1 VTHLGVDVAA
11 FVDGQLSAQSMNAAR
26 AHLEGCD
33 DCRNAVRQQ
42 EALKVRMSAV
52 SSPRLSPEFL
62 ACLSG
67 LPQSR
72 ISHES
77 PWSRLRRS
85 RTARLGFAILGAS
98 IAIVVVAYGVGGS
111 REQIG
116 DSVTPTSDHYTA
128 DFLDGTVQTKSS
140 LTREAIDELDD
151 SGWPCP
157 KTLAGDLQRVDATWL
172 DHGQTVAFTY
182 ANTTHKLR
190 LFEQNGVLDTDG
202 LLGFDRRTINNA
214 NVWVREGIPMVV
226 TWDHDGV
233 VYTLVTDAGDQHVV
247 EALGQLPTQTPERG
261 PAQRIGTGLDRIAN
275 WITPAA

>member
-1 VTHLGVDVAA
+1 
-11 FVDGQLSAQSMNAAR
+11 
-26 AHLEGCD
+26 
-33 DCRNAVRQQ
+33 
-42 EALKVRMSAV
+42 MSAV
-52 SSPRLSPEFL
+52 SAPRLSPEFL

-67 LPQSR
+67 LPRSR

-111 REQIG
+111 RDQIG
-116 DSVTPTSDHYTA
+116 DNVTPTSDQYAA
-128 DFLDGTVQTKSS
+128 DFFGGTVQATSS

-157 KTLAGDLQRVDATWL
+157 ETLAGDLQRVDATWL
-172 DHGQTVAFTY
+172 DHGQTVALTY

-202 LLGFDRRTINNA
+202 LHGFDHRAINNA
-214 NVWVREGIPMVV
+214 NVWVRDGIPTVV
-226 TWDHDGV
+226 TWDYDGV
-233 VYTLVTDAGDQHVV
+233 VYTLVTDAGEQHVV
-247 EALGQLPTQTPERG
+247 GALGQLPTQTPEGG
-261 PAQRIGTGLDRIAN
+261 PAQRIGTGLDRMAN